1 VNPEEY
7 ARLASRL
14 ASIHGLPGR
23 GASLSAT
30 DELIAT
36 ILSQSTNDRNRD
48 RAFQSLKHHFPEWGS
63 VVTAPTEEIIDAIR
77 MAGLAPTKAPRIQQ
91 VLERIRDR
99 FGVYDI
105 PTTGPP
111 SELLSFL
118 LALPGVGPKTAR
130 IVLLFS
136 LGHPFFPM
144 DTHIL
149 RVGGRLGL
157 LTEHENPG
165 KAMARVE
172 SRIPVGEHAHLH
184 LLLLEHGRRICRPKP
199 HCSLCPLQ
207 DACRTYQA
215 HNVTVRSDR

>member
-1 VNPEEY
+1 LE
-7 ARLASRL
+7 
-14 ASIHGLPGR
+14 SIHGNPGR
-23 GASLSAT
+23 GASLSST

-48 RAFQSLKHHFPEWGS
+48 RAFRCLKHRFPVWGS
-63 VVTAPTEEIIDAIR
+63 VVDAPTEDVVDAIR

-91 VLERIRDR
+91 VLKKIRDR
-99 FGVYDI
+99 FGVYEI
-105 PTTGPP
+105 PATGSP
-111 SELLSFL
+111 SDLLSFF

-149 RVGGRLGL
+149 RVGRRLGFIG
-157 LTEHENPG
+157 ERENPG

-172 SRIPVGEHAHLH
+172 SQIPTGEHERLH

-199 HCSLCPLQ
+199 HCSICQLQ
-207 DACRTYQA
+207 NICQYDLTNR
-215 HNVTVRSDR
+215 VTVRADRSSQTIRPAR

>member
-1 VNPEEY
+1 LE
-7 ARLASRL
+7 
-14 ASIHGLPGR
+14 SIYGLPGR
-23 GASLSAT
+23 GASLFAT

-48 RAFQSLKHHFPEWGS
+48 RAFQSLKQRFPNWGS
-63 VVTAPTEEIIDAIR
+63 VIASPTKDVVDAIHV
-77 MAGLAPTKAPRIQQ
+77 AGLAPTKAPRIQQ
-91 VLERIRDR
+91 VLKQIRDR
-99 FGVYDI
+99 FGVYEI
-105 PTTGPP
+105 PATVPP

-136 LGHPFFPM
+136 LGHPFFPI

-149 RVGGRLGL
+149 RVGRRLGFL
-157 LTEHENPG
+157 GERENPG

-172 SRIPVGEHAHLH
+172 SQIPTGEHERLH

-199 HCSLCPLQ
+199 HCSLCPLR
-207 DACRTYQA
+207 DVCRYYLT
-215 HNVTVRSDR
+215 NRVTVRTDR

>member
-1 VNPEEY
+1 ME
-7 ARLASRL
+7 
-14 ASIHGLPGR
+14 SIYGRPGR
-23 GASLSAT
+23 GASLSTT

-48 RAFQSLKHHFPEWGS
+48 RAFQSLKHRFSDWGS
-63 VVTAPTEEIIDAIR
+63 VITSPTEEVVNAIR

-91 VLERIRDR
+91 VLKQIRDR
-99 FGVYDI
+99 FGMVEI
-105 PTTGPP
+105 PATVPP

-149 RVGGRLGL
+149 RVGCRLGFL
-157 LTEHENPG
+157 AEHESPG

-172 SRIPVGEHAHLH
+172 SRIPIGEHQRLH

-199 HCSLCPLQ
+199 HCSLCLLQ
-207 DACRTYQA
+207 DVCRYYLT
-215 HNVTVRSDR
+215 NSVTVRTDR